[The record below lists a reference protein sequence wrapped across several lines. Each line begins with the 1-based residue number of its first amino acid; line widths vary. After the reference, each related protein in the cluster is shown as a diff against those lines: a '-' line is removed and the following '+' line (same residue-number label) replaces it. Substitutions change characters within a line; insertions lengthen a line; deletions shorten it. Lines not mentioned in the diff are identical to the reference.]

1 MTSLALT
8 ALHSVNAGSP
18 RHIPRQKMQGVKV
31 HRSVKLRMEAENV
44 QEENTT
50 PRLTGKWSRFG
61 LTERFPHT
69 YANEHFSSS
78 FYATMIP
85 RQVTASF
92 VHTQSDL

>member
-44 QEENTT
+44 
-50 PRLTGKWSRFG
+50 PGGKYHPKADWKV
-61 LTERFPHT
+61 EP
-69 YANEHFSSS
+69 
-78 FYATMIP
+78 IW
-85 RQVTASF
+85 V
-92 VHTQSDL
+92 D